1 MRVSAQVTWLTPR
14 RVLARSS
21 IQAGSLR
28 LLPGK
33 RDLVDVV
40 ALVAAKLALGAW
52 VLHLGFSHVS
62 DDDYARIVI
71 AEQFAYAPHLDPSA
85 TSWLPVPFW
94 INGAAMMVL
103 GRSLGV
109 ARGVAV
115 TLGALSVAAP
125 YAAMRSIGI
134 RRWAAVAATTIAMA
148 LPWSAWLGVATVPE
162 AWTGALAG
170 AAMIAMVEPRARGWA
185 AAALLAASLSR
196 YETWPASAVL
206 ASLCGAAT
214 FRGRQPRR
222 NMVIALVAVA
232 GPMLWMLWNA
242 HAHGSPVHFLA
253 RVSAFRRAT
262 GAAELPLRDKL
273 LAYPIALAAE
283 TQVAAMLGAVGVVG
297 LCASGTLRQRWLVA
311 ACCVGATMAFL
322 ILGDV
327 RDGAPTHHPE
337 RALSPLWWVL
347 VAMGVD
353 TIDNALCLSRG
364 GRSRVCVGLLAAG
377 ALGWLVYLPS
387 RLSRPPGETEAERR
401 DAPIA
406 RGLDMRRR
414 DTASADITPCSFEH
428 FALVA
433 AWGRPE
439 AARILPSLRRPPTP
453 ECPLVEEH

>member
-1 MRVSAQVTWLTPR
+1 
-14 RVLARSS
+14 
-21 IQAGSLR
+21 
-28 LLPGK
+28 LLVK
-33 RDLVDVV
+33 RDIVDVV
-40 ALVAAKLALGAW
+40 ALVAAKLALAAL

-71 AEQFAYAPHLDPSA
+71 AEQFAHAPHLDPSA
-85 TSWLPVPFW
+85 TSWLPLPFW

-115 TLGALSVAAP
+115 ALGALSVAAP

-134 RRWAAVAATTIAMA
+134 RRWAAGAATTIAMV

-162 AWTGALAG
+162 AWTGAIAG

-196 YETWPASAVL
+196 YETWPACAVL
-206 ASLCGAAT
+206 AALCGAAT

-222 NMVIALVAVA
+222 NMIIALVAVA
-232 GPMLWMLWNA
+232 GPILWMLWNA

-253 RVSAFRRAT
+253 RVSAFRRAI

-297 LCASGTLRQRWLVA
+297 LCSSGTLRRRWLVA
-311 ACCVGATMAFL
+311 ACCVAATMAFL
-322 ILGDV
+322 VLGDV

-364 GRSRVCVGLLAAG
+364 GRSRVCIGLLAVG
-377 ALGWLVYLPS
+377 ALAWLAYLPS
-387 RLSRPPGETEAERR
+387 RLSRPPGESEWERR

-406 RGLDMRRR
+406 RGLDMRSRN
-414 DTASADITPCSFEH
+414 TASADITPCSFEH
-428 FALVA
+428 FALIA

-439 AARILPSLRRPPTP
+439 AAHILSSLHRPPTP